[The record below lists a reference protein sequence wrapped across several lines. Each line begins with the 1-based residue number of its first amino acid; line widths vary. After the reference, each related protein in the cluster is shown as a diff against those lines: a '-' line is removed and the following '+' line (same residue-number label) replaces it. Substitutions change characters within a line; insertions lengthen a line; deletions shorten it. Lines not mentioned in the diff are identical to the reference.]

1 MFTLPQS
8 LRLALAVFAIVGL
21 TSLLT
26 ACAGHTAPAP
36 SEPLVGT
43 YWRLDSLGGEA
54 AVVGDQQREAHL
66 VFNAAGHV
74 RGSTGCNRLMGR
86 YQHTDDA
93 LSFSALGTTRRA
105 CSGPL
110 QAQEQDWLDVLSRTR
125 HLARSGDRLV
135 LEDSRERPLAT
146 LQATALY

>member
-1 MFTLPQS
+1 MFTLPKS
-8 LRLALAVFAIVGL
+8 LRFALAGLALVGL
-21 TSLLT
+21 TGLLT
-26 ACAGHTAPAP
+26 ACAGRTAP